1 MNKQTLQ
8 KIVELSQEC
17 LARFWQMDP
26 EFVIRYFD
34 KNIVWIGSA
43 KSQYADT
50 YEDTVNDFREIVQEL
65 KPCHLSH
72 QEFTV
77 AQNVGNACT
86 IVGRYITTTDDNV
99 GYFLQAQQRCTFV
112 WEIKMGEPKIKHCHI
127 SNPMGEL
134 KLAEGERF
142 VNALGEMSKKYLTS
156 RVQSIQSRHKIIVID
171 NKDVTHF
178 LSPAEILYVNAVGR
192 NCMIYTTDGTEIHSR
207 SSIADFIEKA
217 GDTFSFVHRSYI
229 VNNIHISSI
238 HPYEIVLYDG
248 SQIPVPKKRYSEI
261 KKNLIAF
268 YKK

>member
-1 MNKQTLQ
+1 MNKQMLQ
-8 KIVELSQEC
+8 EILELSQEC

-50 YEDTVNDFREIVQEL
+50 YEDAVKDFREIIQEL

-112 WEIKMGEPKIKHCHI
+112 WEMKEGELKIKH
-127 SNPMGEL
+127 
-134 KLAEGERF
+134 
-142 VNALGEMSKKYLTS
+142 
-156 RVQSIQSRHKIIVID
+156 
-171 NKDVTHF
+171 
-178 LSPAEILYVNAVGR
+178 
-192 NCMIYTTDGTEIHSR
+192 
-207 SSIADFIEKA
+207 
-217 GDTFSFVHRSYI
+217 
-229 VNNIHISSI
+229 
-238 HPYEIVLYDG
+238 
-248 SQIPVPKKRYSEI
+248 
-261 KKNLIAF
+261 
-268 YKK
+268 